1 MTCQDMEDPITA
13 IKISSKVEEE
23 PWIQLKEL
31 AQESH
36 QSISGL
42 LTEAITE
49 YLRRRRV
56 RPLVLQHLDDSMD
69 ENQELGRL
77 LAK

>member
-1 MTCQDMEDPITA
+1 MAA
-13 IKISSKVEEE
+13 IKISSKVEEG
-23 PWIQLKEL
+23 PWNQLKEL
-31 AQESH
+31 ARESH

-56 RPLVLQHLDDSMD
+56 RPIVLQHLDESMD
-69 ENQELGRL
+69 ENEELGRL
-77 LAK
+77 LAE